1 MRKTESIL
9 CCTFVSSIIFS
20 DIFNRLF
27 PKAFI
32 FLFHS
37 SPGNS
42 CTLRNSNSSR
52 FGKYI
57 QLQLNGSVVF
67 SLRLQAHEPIAFCD
81 CFKPMWFYNSAL
93 SCWLGRQCIRISWR
107 RPEWQS
113 KHQMR
118 EIFTY
123 STRWS
128 KSLNSQN
135 LPRIQILQK
144 ISISSNIISSN
155 ALNV

>member
-9 CCTFVSSIIFS
+9 CCTFVSSMIFS

-67 SLRLQAHEPIAFCD
+67 SLSFVDFRHMNLNHFVIVLNQCD
-81 CFKPMWFYNSAL
+81 FYNSAL

-107 RPEWQS
+107 RPEWLS

-123 STRWS
+123 STR
-128 KSLNSQN
+128 
-135 LPRIQILQK
+135 
-144 ISISSNIISSN
+144 
-155 ALNV
+155 